1 MSIKKNPPMKTHKD
15 LVVWQNAITLV
26 TEIYQVS
33 KLFPKEE
40 LYGLTSQ
47 LRRSAVSIPSNI
59 SEGAARNHS
68 KEFIHYLYISLGSI
82 AELET
87 QLIISINLGYIQEE
101 LWQEFEDKIKK
112 IRVQLSGLIKAIRNN
127 PKKPT

>member
-1 MSIKKNPPMKTHKD
+1 MKTHKD